1 MMTSKKAKGNDFF
14 YSLFIDRILE
24 SLYSH
29 HIKKSY
35 KSIVIKLT
43 ATESVIMFSSESHFK
58 NQQIYGRGQQY
69 ELLLTFL
76 LRLNATL

>member
-1 MMTSKKAKGNDFF
+1 MNIMFSNLRDYIKKAKGNDFF

-43 ATESVIMFSSESHFK
+43 ATKSVIMFSSESHFK
-58 NQQIYGRGQQY
+58 TRRFMAEDSNVNYY
-69 ELLLTFL
+69 
-76 LRLNATL
+76 

>member
-1 MMTSKKAKGNDFF
+1 MFFFF

-43 ATESVIMFSSESHFK
+43 ATKSVIMYSSERHLKTLGFMAEDS
-58 NQQIYGRGQQY
+58 NMNYYGHC
-69 ELLLTFL
+69 F
-76 LRLNATL
+76 

>member
-1 MMTSKKAKGNDFF
+1 MPPCRAFNFEDDIKKKQKEMIFF

-29 HIKKSY
+29 HIKKSH

-43 ATESVIMFSSESHFK
+43 ATKSVIMFSSESHF
-58 NQQIYGRGQQY
+58 
-69 ELLLTFL
+69 
-76 LRLNATL
+76 ATSRFMAEDSNMNYY